1 MLSPINSPAPT
12 RRPTSSR
19 PAYGWDA
26 GRSMAPL
33 GLDRRYQTRATP
45 SELAPAPPPN
55 PAPLPPPPVHV
66 RPGEALA
73 AAVSDIAATAAART
87 KHLRTR
93 SLTLSPVPTHGQHA
107 AATAAAAAAAVT
119 PERGHVRHCSDNSS
133 SSGSVAVPR
142 TPPPPQSSA
151 VNPYTMFGSN
161 SDAAVA
167 ATRMALYCASPVYTR
182 AENTSSSSISSSS
195 GAAVA
200 ARKTVTAAAT
210 AETPAHLR
218 GRGTAA
224 AAAAA
229 AQQHSGNSNSS
240 AGASLESGCL
250 SPVRAS
256 AVAADATGAM
266 THQGL
271 PRPVGKPQRVLYNPN
286 AAKFC
291 PAPQV
296 FVPYSVTDAGN
307 CSPRFIR
314 PTVSCAQF
322 DTVYCWVMYLY
333 LKSSIEAMLS

>member
-66 RPGEALA
+66 RPSEALA
-73 AAVSDIAATAAART
+73 AAVSDSSATAAART

-93 SLTLSPVPTHGQHA
+93 SLTLSPVPTHGHA
-107 AATAAAAAAAVT
+107 AAAAADAAAAAAVT
-119 PERGHVRHCSDNSS
+119 PERSHVRHCSDNSS

-142 TPPPPQSSA
+142 TPPPPPPPSST

-161 SDAAVA
+161 SEAAVA

-182 AENTSSSSISSSS
+182 AETSSSSNSSSS
-195 GAAVA
+195 GAAAVA
-200 ARKTVTAAAT
+200 ARRTVTAAAT

-224 AAAAA
+224 AL
-229 AQQHSGNSNSS
+229 AQQHSDNSNSS

-291 PAPQV
+291 PPPQV

-314 PTVSCAQF
+314 PTVSYAGVSCA
-322 DTVYCWVMYLY
+322 C
-333 LKSSIEAMLS
+333 S

>member
-12 RRPTSSR
+12 RRPASSR

-66 RPGEALA
+66 RPGDALA
-73 AAVSDIAATAAART
+73 AAVSDSAAART

-93 SLTLSPVPTHGQHA
+93 SLTLSPVPTRGQT
-107 AATAAAAAAAVT
+107 ATAASAVT
-119 PERGHVRHCSDNSS
+119 PERSHVRHCSDNSS
-133 SSGSVAVPR
+133 SSGSVAVPS
-142 TPPPPQSSA
+142 TPPPPPPPSA
-151 VNPYTMFGSN
+151 TVNPYTMFGSN

-182 AENTSSSSISSSS
+182 AENSNSSNSTSS
-195 GAAVA
+195 GAAAAA
-200 ARKTVTAAAT
+200 ARRTVTAAAT

-224 AAAAA
+224 VAA
-229 AQQHSGNSNSS
+229 AQQHSSSSSNSG
-240 AGASLESGCL
+240 GASLESGCL

-314 PTVSCAQF
+314 PTVSLALF
-322 DTVYCWVMYLY
+322 SIVYWCIILCLY
-333 LKSSIEAMLS
+333 L